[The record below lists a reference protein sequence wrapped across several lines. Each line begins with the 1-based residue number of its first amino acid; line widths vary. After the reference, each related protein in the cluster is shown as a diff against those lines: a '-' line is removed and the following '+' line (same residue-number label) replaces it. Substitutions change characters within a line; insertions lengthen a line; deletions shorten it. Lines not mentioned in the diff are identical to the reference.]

1 MNTFHTL
8 LQNPV
13 RWSLVVIGA
22 AIVGGLWIWV
32 SAVPADATTGGL
44 IPSPREGFLAPDFT
58 LDSLSGAPI
67 SLSDMRGKAVVL
79 NLWASWCPPCRA
91 EMPAIQ
97 RVYQENHERG
107 LEVLAVNMTAQDN
120 LAAVEKFVQEF
131 NLTFP
136 ILLDPSGEVGNTYLM
151 RALPTTFFID
161 QEGVIQRVIVGGPMS
176 EVTLQ
181 STVEQLLEDIP

>member
-8 LQNPV
+8 LQDSV

-22 AIVGGLWIWV
+22 VIVGGLWLWA

-58 LDSLSGAPI
+58 LESLFGDKVT
-67 SLSDMRGKAVVL
+67 LSDMRGKAIVL

-91 EMPAIQ
+91 
-97 RVYQENHERG
+97 
-107 LEVLAVNMTAQDN
+107 EVLAVNMTAQDN
-120 LAAVEKFVQEF
+120 LAAVETFVHEF

-136 ILLDPSGEVGNTYLM
+136 ILLDTDGEVGITYLM

-161 QEGVIQRVIVGGPMS
+161 RDGVIQRVIVGGPMS

-181 STVEQLLEDIP
+181 STVEQLMEDVP

>member
-22 AIVGGLWIWV
+22 AIVGGLWIWA

-136 ILLDPSGEVGNTYLM
+136 ILLDTSGEVGNTYLM

>member
-22 AIVGGLWIWV
+22 AIVGGLWIWA

-120 LAAVEKFVQEF
+120 LAAVEKFMQEF

-136 ILLDPSGEVGNTYLM
+136 ILLDTSGEVGNTYLM

>member
-1 MNTFHTL
+1 MNKFHTL
-8 LQNPV
+8 VQDTV

-22 AIVGGLWIWV
+22 AIIGVLWIWA
-32 SAVPADATTGGL
+32 STVPAEATTGGF

-58 LDSLSGAPI
+58 LESLSGDEI
-67 SLSDMRGKAVVL
+67 SLSDMRGKVIVL

-91 EMPAIQ
+91 EMPALQ
-97 RVYQENHERG
+97 RVYQENKERG
-107 LEVLAVNMTAQDN
+107 LEVLAVNMTAQDS
-120 LAAVEKFVQEF
+120 LADVEAFVQEF

-136 ILLDPSGEVGNTYLM
+136 ILLDTSGEVGNTYLM

-161 QEGVIQRVIVGGPMS
+161 REGVIQRVIVGGPMS

-181 STVEQLLEDIP
+181 STVEQLLEGVP

>member
-1 MNTFHTL
+1 M
-8 LQNPV
+8 

-22 AIVGGLWIWV
+22 AIVGGLWTWA

-44 IPSPREGFLAPDFT
+44 IPSPRVGFLAPDFT
-58 LDSLSGAPI
+58 LESLSGDQI
-67 SLSDMRGKAVVL
+67 SLADMRGKVIVL
-79 NLWASWCPPCRA
+79 NLWASWCPPCRE
-91 EMPAIQ
+91 EMPALQ
-97 RVYQENHERG
+97 RVHQENHERG

-120 LAAVEKFVQEF
+120 LAAVEAFVQEF

-136 ILLDPSGEVGNTYLM
+136 ILLDISGEVGKAYLM

-181 STVEQLLEDIP
+181 STVEQLLEEVP